1 MAGDWRDLPDVAK
14 APVHPDD
21 WRTLPDVQPQAS
33 THGGSAMGAAGLGF
47 GQGASMGFVDE
58 LAGVVGGG
66 TAALSKQLVGG
77 LKTAPGR
84 ALARALLGAKGI
96 PDDAL
101 DALIDQSFA
110 QSLNEVTGIN
120 ASDPRSAYEQT
131 RDIARRD
138 SAAAKAAHPT
148 AFTTGEVAGAIASP
162 GPKTKPGAQGLARA
176 SSLAKQGALY
186 GGASAAGMSE
196 ASPVDNPGRLAL
208 DAAMGAGMGAVIAPA
223 VPIVAD
229 KFGRG
234 MKTLSQEQA
243 LKAMGVRAGISSQ
256 LEKRGYET
264 ADAARQL
271 GQDALDMELVRPF
284 RTAEDVA
291 ERAGFAKETQGA
303 RIEGALSDADAAVPF
318 DAERASWDMAG
329 NVMGPEGLSPAA
341 IDKSRGAQ
349 RLVRNAADLPRVQA
363 STFKNANRLKSDMY
377 EGIDYGNDPALKTK
391 LERKA
396 AGGLRKSI
404 EDQVAEAAGPD
415 AADEL
420 RAANRAYGSLSDI
433 QPLAREEANRQLER
447 ASILDPKTL
456 AASFALGG
464 AGAAS
469 GNASM
474 GAAGG
479 LLPLIGKALSP
490 RAPSTIAIGARAA
503 SRYAPKV
510 LPPLARPATQQLA
523 QEEEDA
529 ISEFLSGGG

>member
-1 MAGDWRDLPDVAK
+1 MAGDWRDLPDVA
-14 APVHPDD
+14 PVQGKD
-21 WRTLPDVQPQAS
+21 WRALPDVQQGEPSQN
-33 THGGSAMGAAGLGF
+33 GGTAAGAAGLGF
-47 GQGASMGFVDE
+47 GQGASFGFADE

-77 LKTAPGR
+77 LKTGPGR
-84 ALARALLGAKGI
+84 ALMRKVIGANL
-96 PDDAL
+96 PDHVM
-101 DALIDQSFA
+101 DALIDNGFA
-110 QSLNEVTGIN
+110 QSLNEVTGVQPG
-120 ASDPRSAYEQT
+120 DPRSAYEQT

-138 SAAAKAAHPT
+138 TAASKAAHPG

-162 GPKTKPGAQGLARA
+162 GPKSKPGAQGLARA

-196 ASPVDNPGRLAL
+196 ASPIDNPGRLAL
-208 DAAMGAGMGAVIAPA
+208 DTAAGATTGAVIAPA

-234 MKTLSQEQA
+234 FKTLSQEQA
-243 LKAMGVRAGISSQ
+243 LKAGMGGRARISSQ
-256 LEKRGYET
+256 LEKRGYES

-271 GQDALDMELVRPF
+271 GQDMLDMELVRPF

-303 RIEGALSDADAAVPF
+303 RIEGALSDADAVAPF

-329 NVMGPEGLSPAA
+329 NVMGPDGLSPAA

-363 STFKNANRLKSDMY
+363 STFRNANKLKSDMY

-404 EDQVAEAAGPD
+404 EDQVSEAAGPD
-415 AADEL
+415 VADEL
-420 RAANRAYGSLSDI
+420 RAANRAYGSLADI
-433 QPLAREEANRQLER
+433 QPMAREEANRQLER

-503 SRYAPKV
+503 SRLAPKV
-510 LPPLARPATQQLA
+510 LPPLARPATQQVE

-529 ISEFLSGGG
+529 ITEFLSGGG